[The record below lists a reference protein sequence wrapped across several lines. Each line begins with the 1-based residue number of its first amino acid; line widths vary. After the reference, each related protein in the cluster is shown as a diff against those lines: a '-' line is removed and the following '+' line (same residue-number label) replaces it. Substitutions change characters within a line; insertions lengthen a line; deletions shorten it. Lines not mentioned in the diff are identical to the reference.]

1 MVPPLLLHYRLH
13 PEAMPFKTA
22 KPYEDLRV
30 TEGDMLIASL
40 AFGWT
45 LGFGYFV
52 VCNAVRETRRTHRV
66 NVYVV
71 LIWSQIA
78 VSLAFAIICWLY
90 LRKIIPHSF
99 AFFFSILT
107 LWALQV
113 QLLLQIIVNR
123 ICILLRNEK
132 ERNMLKYGVA
142 GLILLINISVYNIW
156 LPSKLQINQRYISI
170 NIWWDRIEKCLY
182 LVVDGMLNYFFIR
195 SVKQRLV
202 SHGLKKYDKL
212 VRYNIRI
219 VGVSL
224 AMDVL
229 IIGMM
234 SLVND
239 FVYMQFHSVAYTVKL
254 NIEMSM
260 SQLIIKVARS
270 TGIRV
275 FDLELEDC
283 IVDMSKETRSGPMS
297 GGRSEHI
304 RTEVHVDR
312 HVFTQHDG
320 QDDMEMQPKH
330 WTAIMIKSQASDDAI
345 IDKKVPENQF

>member
-1 MVPPLLLHYRLH
+1 
-13 PEAMPFKTA
+13 MPFKTA

-52 VCNAVRETRRTHRV
+52 VCHAVRETRRTRRA

-78 VSLAFAIICWLY
+78 V
-90 LRKIIPHSF
+90 
-99 AFFFSILT
+99 
-107 LWALQV
+107 
-113 QLLLQIIVNR
+113 
-123 ICILLRNEK
+123 
-132 ERNMLKYGVA
+132 
-142 GLILLINISVYNIW
+142 
-156 LPSKLQINQRYISI
+156 I

-202 SHGLKKYDKL
+202 NHGVGSLSVDVGRPDDAEIYLIWQLKKYDKL

-234 SLVND
+234 SLRND

-270 TGIRV
+270 TGIQV
-275 FDLELEDC
+275 FELEDSIV
-283 IVDMSKETRSGPMS
+283 IVDTSKESRSRPVS

-304 RTEVHVDR
+304 RTEVHIDR
-312 HVFTQHDG
+312 HVFTQDDG
-320 QDDMEMQPKH
+320 RDDMEMQPKH
-330 WTAIMIKSQASDDAI
+330 WMAVKIKSQASDDAI
-345 IDKKVPENQF
+345 IDKKVGDGHGHGGPVASPKSRRVTVTMAAVANRIP